1 MNKVEQLEKLII
13 FSVADLHKELFNKG
27 NKAFVQEGFPIQVEQ
42 LPVLMCCY
50 YRGAISQQE
59 IADLSCRDKSSIQ
72 RTITYFVKHN
82 LAEIVSD
89 ITDKRKNIVRLTEN
103 GNKLGQEIEN
113 RVIEMDKKIFE
124 NKLTSEEKETFIA
137 LTRKIKQIVSES

>member
-1 MNKVEQLEKLII
+1 MKKVEQLEKLII

-27 NKAFVQEGFPIQVEQ
+27 NKRFAQEGFPIQVEQ

-50 YRGAISQQE
+50 YKGAISQQQ
-59 IADLSCRDKSSIQ
+59 IADISCRDKSSIQ
-72 RTITYFVKHN
+72 RTITYFVKHD

-89 ITDKRKNIVRLTEN
+89 ISDKRKNIVRLTEN
-103 GNKLGQEIEN
+103 GNKLGQDIED
-113 RVIEMDKKIFE
+113 RVIEMDQRIFE
-124 NKLTSEEKETFIA
+124 NKLTDQEKETFIS